1 MCSATSRALRG
12 DMRTHL
18 ATARTSCVSTALT
31 GQPRER
37 FVGPRAAFRPEFS
50 SQTGRVAYSLGPLDL
65 RLTVAR
71 VAAEHPRGRELA
83 ELVADHLLADEDGH
97 VLAAVVDRDRVP
109 NHLREDRRRPR
120 PGADHLLAAGLVHP
134 RDAAH
139 QPLLDE
145 RALFTGSTQPV
156 PPFLRAQRSPNQHP
170 GKCAAFFR
178 QSSLVLTSP
187 SRADDQL
194 VGFLVLAAR
203 ALAERRHAPGR
214 HRMAAALRLALAA
227 TVRMVDGVHRGAAD
241 GRALAAPAA
250 TAGLAVGD
258 VLVVDIADLADGRPA
273 RQRNAAH
280 LARGKAQDAVTLILR
295 DQLDARARRARH
307 LAALAGLQLDVVDER
322 AGRDVRQRQGVAGL
336 DVGAWARL
344 DDRADPQSRGGE
356 DVRLRAVGVMEQ
368 RDPGR
373 PVRVV
378 LDRGHLRRDGV
389 LDALEVDLAVL
400 ALVAASLVTAGDAT
414 VHVSPTALLERL
426 GEALLGLGLRDLV
439 ERRDRHEAP
448 TRARGLVAADGHGY
462 ACAPS
467 KISIDSPALI
477 WTIAF
482 FQPGFRPLTRPRR
495 FGLERTWMTFTRSTW
510 TSNSSST
517 AWRICVLCAS
527 GWTRNE

>member
-12 DMRTHL
+12 GMRTHL
-18 ATARTSCVSTALT
+18 ATARTSCLSTALT

-37 FVGPRAAFRPEFS
+37 FVGPRDAFRPESS

-65 RLTVAR
+65 RLAVAG
-71 VAAEHPRGRELA
+71 VAAEHPRRRELA
-83 ELVADHLLADEDGH
+83 ELV
-97 VLAAVVDRDRVP
+97 
-109 NHLREDRRRPR
+109 
-120 PGADHLLAAGLVHP
+120 ADHLLAAGLVHP

-178 QSSLVLTSP
+178 QSSLVLTPP

-227 TVRMVDGVHRGAAD
+227 AVRMVDRVHRGAAD

-273 RQRNAAH
+273 RQRTAAH
-280 LARGKAQDAVTLILR
+280 LARGQAQDAVTLILR

-336 DVGAWARL
+336 DFGA
-344 DDRADPQSRGGE
+344 
-356 DVRLRAVGVMEQ
+356 
-368 RDPGR
+368 
-373 PVRVV
+373 
-378 LDRGHLRRDGV
+378 
-389 LDALEVDLAVL
+389 
-400 ALVAASLVTAGDAT
+400 
-414 VHVSPTALLERL
+414 
-426 GEALLGLGLRDLV
+426 
-439 ERRDRHEAP
+439 
-448 TRARGLVAADGHGY
+448 
-462 ACAPS
+462 
-467 KISIDSPALI
+467 
-477 WTIAF
+477 
-482 FQPGFRPLTRPRR
+482 
-495 FGLERTWMTFTRSTW
+495 
-510 TSNSSST
+510 
-517 AWRICVLCAS
+517 
-527 GWTRNE
+527 